1 MLIEICAS
9 TYQSALNAEKGGAHR
24 IELCENLAVGGITP
38 SYSLIKRVIEELSIP
53 VNILVRPR
61 KGDFVYDEEEFNQ
74 MKKDIEFCKE
84 IGCHGI
90 VTGVLDNN
98 GSIDIARII
107 ELIELSRPMSFTFH
121 RAFDITV
128 NPLEALTSLMDLGVD
143 RILTSGHEISAL
155 QGISLLKELKDTAK
169 DKLTILVGGS
179 VRASNIDHFKN
190 TGFKE
195 AHSSALIEGGLHSD
209 IEEIRKLMALA
220 KS

>member
-98 GSIDIARII
+98 GSIDIARTI